1 MLFYRFSKLVAQAFN
16 DDTRFLTS
24 RDKAYKKVVND
35 TTVFKLELPTS
46 RTATTRTAPESKC
59 PELLALFCDQLLRKS
74 PLSKKMTPQEIE
86 EKLKNLVSTPS
97 PPPPPISL

>member
-1 MLFYRFSKLVAQAFN
+1 MEELLKLFNRFSKLVDQAFN
-16 DDTRFLTS
+16 NDTRFLSS

-46 RTATTRTAPESKC
+46 RANTKTAPESKC

-86 EKLKNLVSTPS
+86 EKLKNLVSV
-97 PPPPPISL
+97 

>member
-1 MLFYRFSKLVAQAFN
+1 MEELLKLFNRFSKLVDQAFN
-16 DDTRFLTS
+16 NDTRFLSS

-46 RTATTRTAPESKC
+46 RATNTKTAPESKC

-86 EKLKNLVSTPS
+86 EKLKNLVSV
-97 PPPPPISL
+97 